1 MGNKKNNIFII
12 SGPSGAGEDS
22 IIDGLKKTAPI
33 ERVVTTTTRTMR
45 PGEKS
50 GREYYFISHDDFVKL
65 IEEKKL
71 FEYAKEYNDN
81 YYGVTYDEINRVKN
95 SGKIGI
101 WKIEYKGVVT
111 AKKLIPGI
119 IAIFINAPL
128 KILEKRIRRRDNVS
142 EEFIKNRLEY
152 TKEWLRHLDIYDYV
166 VENEEGKLNQTIS
179 RVSKI
184 IKKNAK
190 SAIDKTS

>member
-1 MGNKKNNIFII
+1 MKSNIFII

-22 IIDGLKKTAPI
+22 IIDGLKKTMPI
-33 ERVVTTTTRTMR
+33 ERIVTTTTRKMR
-45 PGEKS
+45 PREKS
-50 GREYYFISHDDFVKL
+50 GREYYFISHDEFNKL
-65 IEEKKL
+65 IKEKKL

-81 YYGVTYDEINRVKN
+81 YYGVTYDEIGRVKN

-101 WKIEYKGVVT
+101 WKIEYKGVIT
-111 AKKLIPGI
+111 AKKIIPGI

-128 KILEKRIRRRDNVS
+128 EILEKRIRGRGNVT

-152 TKEWLRHLDIYDYV
+152 TKEWLKHLDIYDYL
-166 VENEEGKLNQTIS
+166 VENEEGRLNQTIS
-179 RVSKI
+179 RVSEI

-190 SAIDKTS
+190 LAIDKTS